1 MAETRKVIRIARKD
15 LNSDLTLERSLWGV
29 KGVGMNYA
37 HAIRMVLGFDNKRK
51 LGDLT
56 EAEIANIE
64 DVIQHPAKYKIPN
77 WMINHRWE
85 RDTGENA
92 HYVESNLDFRKK
104 TDIDFMKKTRNYKG
118 VRHQAG
124 QPVRGQRT
132 KSHFRGGSAIGV
144 TKKKEVPGKVTA
156 PAAAPAAKSAAGK
169 PAAKSAAGKKK

>member
-15 LNSDLTLERSLWGV
+15 VNSELVVERSLWAI
-29 KGVGMNYA
+29 KGVGKNYA
-37 HAIRMVLGFDNKRK
+37 HAVRIALGINNTQKIGE
-51 LGDLT
+51 LS
-56 EAEIANIE
+56 EAEIAKIE
-64 DVIQHPAKYKIPN
+64 DIIQHPTKYNFPA
-77 WMINHRWE
+77 WMLNHRWE
-85 RDTGENA
+85 RDTGENN

-144 TKKKEVPGKVTA
+144 TKKKEVPGKAAA
-156 PAAAPAAKSAAGK
+156 PAAAPAAKSAAK
-169 PAAKSAAGKKK
+169 PAAKKK